1 MNHIRRFFYFSLVA
15 AWLAA
20 CSALESPQP
29 TAYRPPT
36 VAAPT
41 LPAAPT
47 PTLQQPTLTPAP
59 PVCQDNL
66 TFVEDVTVPDGT
78 YVDPGVVLDKRWKVK
93 NSGTCNWDEDYRFR
107 LVDGPAMNTI
117 PEQALFP
124 ARSGTEAVI
133 RLVFI
138 APEEPGQYRSAWQAV
153 SPLGEPFGD
162 PIYIE
167 IIVNGL

>member
-1 MNHIRRFFYFSLVA
+1 M
-15 AWLAA
+15 
-20 CSALESPQP
+20 
-29 TAYRPPT
+29 
-36 VAAPT
+36 
-41 LPAAPT
+41 
-47 PTLQQPTLTPAP
+47 LQQPTLTPAP

-138 APEEPGQYRSAWQAV
+138 APEEPGRYR
-153 SPLGEPFGD
+153 FRRNTD
-162 PIYIE
+162 
-167 IIVNGL
+167 GLRTGGRRRCWP